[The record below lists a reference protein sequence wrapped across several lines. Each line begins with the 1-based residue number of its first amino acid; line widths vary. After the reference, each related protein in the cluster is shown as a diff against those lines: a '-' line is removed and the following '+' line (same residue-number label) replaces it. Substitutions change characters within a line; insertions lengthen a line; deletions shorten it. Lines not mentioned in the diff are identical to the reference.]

1 MSAARLSAFA
11 IFAVVAISLFSIST
25 ADAGTSTR
33 WQTWWGTAMSA
44 KGALTLQ
51 STPPVRSS
59 ETHSALVTTKR
70 TWGDQTFSVRT
81 ATLSQLRT
89 GADPNPWEVGWV
101 LFHFRNLSNYYWFM
115 VKPTGWELGKKQGSD
130 TQIFLASGTSPTLVM
145 GRQSVVR
152 IEVRGARIHV
162 SVDGA
167 DVVDYTDA
175 NPLPA
180 GSVGLYEEDS
190 RARFDSLS
198 FSA

>member
-1 MSAARLSAFA
+1 MSAARLTAFA
-11 IFAVVAISLFSIST
+11 ILAAVVVSLFGIST
-25 ADAGTSTR
+25 ADAGTTIH
-33 WQTWWGTAMSA
+33 WQTWWGAATSS
-44 KGALTLQ
+44 KGTFLLR
-51 STPPVRSS
+51 STPPVRGS

-70 TWGDQTFSVRT
+70 MWGDQTFSVRT
-81 ATLSQLRT
+81 TTLSQLRT

-101 LFHFRNLSNYYWFM
+101 LFHFRDLSNYYWFM

-130 TQIFLASGTSPTLVM
+130 TQIFLASGTSPTLVV

-167 DVVDYTDA
+167 EVVDYTDP
-175 NPLPA
+175 NPLPS

-190 RARFDSLS
+190 RASFGSLN
-198 FSA
+198 FTA